1 MKREKIFHASKYYFL
16 FNNIIFFSM
25 IFLHLTDFTENDAV
39 LEVAQGVQEQLV
51 EKIKISKIYDF
62 RILGFKNVTIL
73 GLQRMDIINWT

>member
-16 FNNIIFFSM
+16 FINIIFFSM

-51 EKIKISKIYDF
+51 ETIIQKCNHF
-62 RILGFKNVTIL
+62 RIAKDKHYHS
-73 GLQRMDIINWT
+73 DIAFAIHTNL